1 MPQGVV
7 WFPLVALLATVVL
20 VLVVRK
26 KPADRDKQQ

>member
-7 WFPLVALLATVVL
+7 WFPLVALLVTVVL

-26 KPADRDKQQ
+26 KPANRDRQQ